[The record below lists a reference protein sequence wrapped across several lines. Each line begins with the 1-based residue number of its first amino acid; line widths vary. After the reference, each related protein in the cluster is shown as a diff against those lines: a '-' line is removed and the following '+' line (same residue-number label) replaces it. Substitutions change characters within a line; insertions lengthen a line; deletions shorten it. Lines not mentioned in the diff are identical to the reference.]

1 MIKLHNNPSPK
12 VTEGQAPQEGALE
25 NEVNTE
31 SITRAQSHFIQNGYA
46 LLSEN
51 DFHGLAQMHQQMATY
66 FSENRLKRPGNE
78 FPADRERARD
88 VILYEWRD
96 SLACVQLTEN
106 DNVTIKRPNGNR
118 DEYNRVW
125 LLENS
130 IGYHFA
136 ATVLS
141 LIPAC
146 WRQRSGTLG
155 INLLRTFTDI
165 VTEPHQERFGQ
176 FVGIWVINKTGEG
189 AETYLYDYF
198 TPGRL
203 VFKHVLQPGE
213 LIIFNDEIFLHG
225 ATPLSPINGHA
236 QRDVVI
242 FNIHFPGFY

>member
-1 MIKLHNNPSPK
+1 MKLHNNLSPK
-12 VTEGQAPQEGALE
+12 VTESQAPQGCALE
-25 NEVNTE
+25 NEVHTE
-31 SITRAQSHFIQNGYA
+31 SAARAQSHFIKSGYS

-51 DFHGLAQMHQQMATY
+51 DFHGLAQMHQQIAAY

-88 VILYEWRD
+88 VVLYEWQD
-96 SLACVQLTEN
+96 SFACVQLTEN
-106 DNVTIKRPNGNR
+106 DNAAIRRPDGNR

-125 LLENS
+125 ILENS

-136 ATVLS
+136 ATILS
-141 LIPAC
+141 LIPRC
-146 WRQRSGTLG
+146 WRQRSGALG

-176 FVGIWVINKTGEG
+176 FVGIWVINKAGQG

-203 VFKHVLQPGE
+203 VFKHALEPGE

-225 ATPLSPINGHA
+225 ATPLRPINGHA

>member
-1 MIKLHNNPSPK
+1 MHDDPSPK
-12 VTEGQAPQEGALE
+12 VTEGQASQEGLLE
-25 NEVNTE
+25 NEVDTE
-31 SITRAQSHFIQNGYA
+31 SIARAHLHFIQNGYV

-51 DFHGLAQMHQQMATY
+51 DFNGLAQMHQQMATY

-88 VILYEWRD
+88 VIVYEWQD
-96 SLACVQLTEN
+96 SLAHVLLAEN
-106 DNVTIKRPNGNR
+106 DNVTIRRPNGNR
-118 DEYNRVW
+118 DEYNRVRI
-125 LLENS
+125 LENS
-130 IGYHFA
+130 IGYQFA

-146 WRQRSGTLG
+146 WRQRSGALG

-203 VFKHVLQPGE
+203 VFKYVLQPLDFRCYAAAASQARRMTRISSGV
-213 LIIFNDEIFLHG
+213 G
-225 ATPLSPINGHA
+225 WSG
-236 QRDVVI
+236 
-242 FNIHFPGFY
+242 